1 MYHKPA
7 VCIVNSTVQVDLY
20 KRFYNNHI
28 SHRFVSSQSIWQKM
42 KDIPDAKKTT
52 RINLDFEALKKSISL
67 VQSRVHV
74 VNEARMSIHEIL
86 IHRMRLLKCGIL
98 YGIVLVHI

>member
-1 MYHKPA
+1 MCQKPA
-7 VCIVNSTVQVDLY
+7 VCIINSTVQGDLY
-20 KRFYNNHI
+20 KRILNNHI
-28 SHRFVSSQSIWQKM
+28 SHRFSSSQSIWQKM

-74 VNEARMSIHEIL
+74 VNEATLS
-86 IHRMRLLKCGIL
+86 
-98 YGIVLVHI
+98 YS